1 MNDRSPIP
9 DILLERYRLGELPS
23 EDATTIADRIRRDPA
38 LAERIATLERSDRE
52 LRGDGVTAAIAAQL
66 RDRLAVRGADSL
78 RRRRSAWWLAVPAA
92 AAAVAAVAL
101 AIAAR
106 PASPPVVP
114 QPDRIKGLQPALAI
128 YRHTAAG
135 SETLADGAI
144 ARPGDLLRVGYRAAG
159 RAYGV
164 ILSVDGNHTVTMH
177 LPAAGDRAAPLAHQ
191 PTVLL
196 DQAYELDAAPLWERF
211 YFVAGDAPFDVRP
224 IVAAARAAPSLLALP
239 RELDQAIFSLQ
250 KEARP

>member
-9 DILLERYRLGELPS
+9 DILLERYRLGELPAD
-23 EDATTIADRIRRDPA
+23 DAATIADQIRRDPA
-38 LAERIATLERSDRE
+38 LAERIATLDRSDRE
-52 LRGDGVTAAIAAQL
+52 LRDDGVPSTIAAQV
-66 RDRLAVRGADSL
+66 RDRVAVAEPL
-78 RRRRSAWWLAVPAA
+78 RRRRPAWWLAVPAA
-92 AAAVAAVAL
+92 AAAAIAL

-128 YRHTAAG
+128 FRHTAAG

-144 ARPGDLLRVGYRAAG
+144 VRPGDLLRVGYRAAG

-196 DQAYELDAAPLWERF
+196 DQAYELDVAPLWERF

-224 IVAAARAAPSLLALP
+224 IVAAARAAPPLLALP
-239 RELDQAIFSLQ
+239 RELDQATFSLQ